1 MLSSKGGIAKSN
13 SFQKLKLDRGQEWMR
28 WEVSKVN
35 PGSEDQGKYQNPI
48 PVSRNEVMTHRQPLW
63 CMGWCGAAGGSRG
76 HPGAFEEVLLPVP
89 RAQGW
94 EEGTMGTPCLSMVG
108 LDVSLRAGQGRS
120 TCFPNPALSVTL
132 EASLRGP
139 QTKGKGVKQVKM
151 EQRLQYQRKATE
163 EHRGRKCLP
172 ATRVL
177 SC

>member
-1 MLSSKGGIAKSN
+1 
-13 SFQKLKLDRGQEWMR
+13 
-28 WEVSKVN
+28 
-35 PGSEDQGKYQNPI
+35 
-48 PVSRNEVMTHRQPLW
+48 
-63 CMGWCGAAGGSRG
+63 
-76 HPGAFEEVLLPVP
+76 
-89 RAQGW
+89 
-94 EEGTMGTPCLSMVG
+94 MGTLYLSMVG
-108 LDVSLRAGQGRS
+108 LDVSLRGGQGRS

-132 EASLRGP
+132 EAPLRGP